1 MVCKILRDKELTDC
15 HTLLCL
21 VFCFNYQNIE
31 YLLYLSLVTRINGD
45 VGHFAT
51 KTSYLANANMDTSY
65 PLPDECKPVFFWG
78 MLRHGTRN
86 PSDEDIIILADRLP
100 EIKDRLLE
108 SWSKGNSFLSEDL
121 ILYLDM
127 WEFNLKPVD
136 DGAHLTEAGWDE
148 HFGMGERWGARLNN
162 FVDAVNTEVRTSS
175 KSRCRHSSEAF
186 TTGLFGEEA
195 EFYIDD
201 NLARFY
207 DDCPKYLE
215 DIEANTATYKEVSK
229 FDASE
234 AFTQII
240 IDVTERTGVTFGK
253 KDLLAIWEICRL
265 ESAWSKSLTSPW
277 CEVFSSENTKA
288 LEFREDLSYYY
299 SEGYGYNLTMEMT
312 QPVWQDL
319 ISRLED
325 VQLSDSKDHNS
336 TVLLFTHSTATLPFM
351 ASLGLYNSANS
362 PTAAD
367 WPTENY
373 KWKTSQIASFATNLV
388 FVVGECE
395 SVFNKNLLYKHE
407 SDPHVEQESVIIHQI
422 KSDSSITKFNS
433 ELKIFLFH
441 QEHPVP
447 IPGLIHKLDDFIN
460 QYKYKTYIDFNKT
473 CGL

>member
-1 MVCKILRDKELTDC
+1 M
-15 HTLLCL
+15 
-21 VFCFNYQNIE
+21 
-31 YLLYLSLVTRINGD
+31 TRINGE

-51 KTSYLANANMDTSY
+51 KTSYFANANMDTSY

-86 PSDEDIIILADRLP
+86 PSDDDIIILADRLP

-108 SWSKGNSFLSEDL
+108 SWSEGNSFLSEDL
-121 ILYLDM
+121 VLYLDL

-148 HFGMGERWGARLNN
+148 HYGMGERWGARLDN
-162 FVDAVNTEVRTSS
+162 FIDADKTEVRTSH

-201 NLARFY
+201 SLARFY

-215 DIEANTATYKEVSK
+215 EIEANTATYEEVSK

-234 AFTQII
+234 AFKKII
-240 IDVTERTGVTFGK
+240 NDVTAKTGVTFGK
-253 KDLLAIWEICRL
+253 NDLLAIWEICRF
-265 ESAWSKSLTSPW
+265 ESAWSRSLTSPW
-277 CEVFSSENTKA
+277 CEVFSLDNLKA
-288 LEFREDLSYYY
+288 LEFREDLRYYY
-299 SEGYGYNLTMEMT
+299 SEAYGYNITMDMT

-319 ISRLED
+319 ISRLEEIT
-325 VQLSDSKDHNS
+325 LLDSKEHNS

-351 ASLGLYNSANS
+351 ASLGLYDTSHS
-362 PTAAD
+362 PIAAD
-367 WPTENY
+367 WPTDNY

-395 SVFNKNLLYKHE
+395 SVLNKNLIYNHGSVEDTEQDSVFIHQIE
-407 SDPHVEQESVIIHQI
+407 SDPS
-422 KSDSSITKFNS
+422 KTRPDP

-447 IPGLIHKLDDFIN
+447 IPGLIHNLDAFIN
-460 QYKYKTYIDFNKT
+460 QYKYKTFIDFNKT